1 MSQSQSSK
9 TWKKDSSRPS
19 LESARTVDI
28 QLGHGVTRVVIDLW
42 LLLVPM
48 PFVLKIQMTRR
59 KKFLTVM
66 VFVFAYCAVVFT
78 IGRTASIF
86 IAGDT
91 LNTDITWL
99 RNQLVLVYLC
109 NECAVH
115 LHLFTKRVAPLQT
128 GYNVRLLV
136 ALQ

>member
-91 LNTDITWL
+91 LNTDIT
-99 RNQLVLVYLC
+99 C
-109 NECAVH
+109 SG
-115 LHLFTKRVAPLQT
+115 TVAPKSGASVGSSERLRLQ
-128 GYNVRLLV
+128 VLDLV
-136 ALQ
+136 TKHGSLNLE